1 VKLPHT
7 HSFIRDVVITGGFIA
22 IGILAPGSPI
32 EGGFEASASASD
44 GSSSLVLISKGIVM
58 DSRRNWIKGALAL
71 LLLTA
76 ATGALAGN
84 TGTEFQS
91 LYTWL
96 TGMVQGYFGKAAAI
110 AAIGLGALFSLARLN
125 PMPILSGVAFAVF
138 LQYAP
143 TISTGILTATI

>member
-1 VKLPHT
+1 MHR
-7 HSFIRDVVITGGFIA
+7 S
-22 IGILAPGSPI
+22 
-32 EGGFEASASASD
+32 
-44 GSSSLVLISKGIVM
+44 
-58 DSRRNWIKGALAL
+58 RNWIRGALAL
-71 LLLTA
+71 VLFTSATA
-76 ATGALAGN
+76 VLAGT

-91 LYTWL
+91 LYNWL
-96 TGMVQGYFGKAAAI
+96 TGMVQGYFGKAAAV

>member
-1 VKLPHT
+1 MQF
-7 HSFIRDVVITGGFIA
+7 SRNQIRG
-22 IGILAPGSPI
+22 
-32 EGGFEASASASD
+32 
-44 GSSSLVLISKGIVM
+44 VLT
-58 DSRRNWIKGALAL
+58 L

-76 ATGALAGN
+76 ATGALAGT

-96 TGMVQGYFGKAAAI
+96 TGMVQGYFGKAAAV

-125 PMPILSGVAFAVF
+125 PMAILSGIGFAVF

-143 TISTGILTATI
+143 TIASGILTATV

>member
-1 VKLPHT
+1 M
-7 HSFIRDVVITGGFIA
+7 HS
-22 IGILAPGSPI
+22 S
-32 EGGFEASASASD
+32 
-44 GSSSLVLISKGIVM
+44 
-58 DSRRNWIKGALAL
+58 RNWI
-71 LLLTA
+71 
-76 ATGALAGN
+76 TGALTLVLFTTATAALAGT

-91 LYTWL
+91 LYNWL
-96 TGMVQGYFGKAAAI
+96 AGMVQGYFGKAAAI

>member
-1 VKLPHT
+1 M
-7 HSFIRDVVITGGFIA
+7 HS
-22 IGILAPGSPI
+22 S
-32 EGGFEASASASD
+32 
-44 GSSSLVLISKGIVM
+44 
-58 DSRRNWIKGALAL
+58 RNWFTGALAL
-71 LLLTA
+71 VLLTT
-76 ATGALAGN
+76 ATAALAGT

-91 LYTWL
+91 LYNWL
-96 TGMVQGYFGKAAAI
+96 TGMVQGYFGKATAI

>member
-1 VKLPHT
+1 M
-7 HSFIRDVVITGGFIA
+7 HS
-22 IGILAPGSPI
+22 S
-32 EGGFEASASASD
+32 
-44 GSSSLVLISKGIVM
+44 
-58 DSRRNWIKGALAL
+58 RNWVTGALAL
-71 LLLTA
+71 VLLTS
-76 ATGALAGN
+76 ATAALAGT

-91 LYTWL
+91 LYNWL
-96 TGMVQGYFGKAAAI
+96 TGMVQGYFGKAAAV

>member
-1 VKLPHT
+1 M
-7 HSFIRDVVITGGFIA
+7 HS
-22 IGILAPGSPI
+22 S
-32 EGGFEASASASD
+32 
-44 GSSSLVLISKGIVM
+44 
-58 DSRRNWIKGALAL
+58 RNWFTGALAL
-71 LLLTA
+71 VLLTT
-76 ATGALAGN
+76 ATAALAGT

-91 LYTWL
+91 LYNWL
-96 TGMVQGYFGKAAAI
+96 TGMVQGYFGKAAAV

>member
-1 VKLPHT
+1 M
-7 HSFIRDVVITGGFIA
+7 HS
-22 IGILAPGSPI
+22 S
-32 EGGFEASASASD
+32 
-44 GSSSLVLISKGIVM
+44 
-58 DSRRNWIKGALAL
+58 RNWFTGALAL
-71 LLLTA
+71 VLLTS
-76 ATGALAGN
+76 ATAALAGT

-91 LYTWL
+91 LYNWL
-96 TGMVQGYFGKAAAI
+96 TGMVQGYFGKAAAV